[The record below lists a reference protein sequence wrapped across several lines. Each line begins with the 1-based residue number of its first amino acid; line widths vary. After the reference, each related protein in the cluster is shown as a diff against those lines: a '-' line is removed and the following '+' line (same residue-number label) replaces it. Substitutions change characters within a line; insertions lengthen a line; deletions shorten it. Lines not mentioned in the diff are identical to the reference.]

1 MAAKWEG
8 FMQDGDRYNLQYRTQ
23 KDDKVRPEYAALD
36 RKITAELALTHEVPD
51 DRMGVK
57 HDEND
62 GTENKQEQ
70 YPQQEVKSETTVK
83 TVKVH
88 TTDIPQGY
96 KPSMVAEPNLVIQ
109 WRQVRRVTRLD
120 IPVFDNPQQTDQAS
134 RLGQS
139 FVFLYKRLN
148 SS

>member
-23 KDDKVRPEYAALD
+23 KDDKDRPEYAALD
-36 RKITAELALTHEVPD
+36 RKITAELAPTHEVPD

-96 KPSMVAEPNLVIQ
+96 KPSMVAEPQ
-109 WRQVRRVTRLD
+109 SRY
-120 IPVFDNPQQTDQAS
+120 PMAAS
-134 RLGQS
+134 TPRYPARHPGI
-139 FVFLYKRLN
+139 
-148 SS
+148 